1 MKNLSFR
8 TSTGFTLVELLVV
21 ITIVIVLA
29 ALSVVGVSR
38 MRVAGDTATAVLNI
52 RQLQAANVSY
62 ATERNG
68 RYASYFILDED
79 GKKNYWYRDLGF
91 LAELTGD
98 SSQLTAADPN
108 RDVSSSL
115 LDPTAYRAKKKSFDL
130 LSGSYGMVHDF
141 MIKRSDQDTERYTTI
156 AEITNPSR
164 TAAFLTTTDLSA
176 RYESRNLWW
185 SEPVEGKPPT
195 ARPPSATRTRLLPSI
210 LTAALDSS
218 AAKTSSASMP
228 MAEKRTSFGTGSTKL
243 LKL

>member
-1 MKNLSFR
+1 MKNLSSR

-29 ALSVVGVSR
+29 ALSFVGVSR
-38 MRVAGDTATAVLNI
+38 MRAAGDTATAVRNI
-52 RQLQAANVSY
+52 RQLQVANVSY
-62 ATERNG
+62 ATEHNG

-79 GKKNYWYRDLGF
+79 GKKNYWYRDPGF

-115 LDPTAYRAKKKSFDL
+115 LDPTAYRAKKKSYDL
-130 LSGSYGMVHDF
+130 LSGSYGMIHDF

-156 AEITNPSR
+156 NEITNPSR

-185 SEPVEGKPPT
+185 SEPVEGKTTNGKT
-195 ARPPSATRTRLLPSI
+195 AFRHANKAI
-210 LTAALDSS
+210 AVYFD
-218 AAKTSSASMP
+218 
-228 MAEKRTSFGTGSTKL
+228 GSTGLISREDINRFDANGGKKNVFWNGL
-243 LKL
+243 YNAP

>member
-1 MKNLSFR
+1 MKNLSSR

-29 ALSVVGVSR
+29 ALSFVGVFR
-38 MRVAGDTATAVLNI
+38 MRAAGDTATAVRNI
-52 RQLQAANVSY
+52 RQLQVANVSY
-62 ATERNG
+62 ATEHNG

-98 SSQLTAADPN
+98 SSQLTAADPI

-115 LDPTAYRAKKKSFDL
+115 LDPIAYRAKKKSYDL
-130 LSGSYGMVHDF
+130 LSGSYGMIHDF

-185 SEPVEGKPPT
+185 SEPVEGKTTNGKT
-195 ARPPSATRTRLLPSI
+195 AFRHANKAI
-210 LTAALDSS
+210 AVYFD
-218 AAKTSSASMP
+218 
-228 MAEKRTSFGTGSTKL
+228 GSTGLISREDINRFDANGGKKNVFWNGL
-243 LKL
+243 YKAP